1 MTIWPLRPIWGV
13 WKLYQWISH
22 AQRPADRHRNQVS
35 SILRTKVRSWPFYHI
50 LGSHK
55 WRFGHSGKSGVSE
68 NGPNG
73 FPMPKNLGI
82 DTKIKSLAG
91 SGLKLEVGHF
101 TIFWV
106 AINAHKWRFGHSGQ
120 SEVFENGPNGFP
132 MLKNLGMDTKNQV
145 SSMLRTKARSWSF
158 YHILGSHKWP

>member
-55 WRFGHSGKSGVSE
+55 WQFGHSGQSGVSE

-73 FPMPKNLGI
+73 FPVPKNLGI
-82 DTKIKSLAG
+82 DTKIKSLRC
-91 SGLKLEVGHF
+91 SEHKLLFMPFYLTFTGQNGHKWA
-101 TIFWV
+101 FWPLRSIWDVWKWSQLISHAQKPGHRHQKQVSKMFRTQV
-106 AINAHKWRFGHSGQ
+106 AI
-120 SEVFENGPNGFP
+120 
-132 MLKNLGMDTKNQV
+132 
-145 SSMLRTKARSWSF
+145 
-158 YHILGSHKWP
+158 